1 MAGALASQSRLEFRI
16 GAAQKDVIEKAATV
30 LGLNLSQFAIA
41 TLVERARKVLD
52 EQDVIVL
59 SDRDRD
65 IFLRMLD
72 EDVKPNAALNK
83 AMQRYRKNQG
93 RLREHAAR

>member
-1 MAGALASQSRLEFRI
+1 MTVSVTSQARLEFRI
-16 GAAQKDVIEKAATV
+16 GTAQKDVIERAAEV

-52 EQDVIVL
+52 EDEVTVL
-59 SDRDRD
+59 SNRDRD

-72 EDVKPNAALNK
+72 EDAQPNAALRK
-83 AMQRYRKNQG
+83 AARHYRKNQD
-93 RLREHAAR
+93 RLREYRAR